1 MIPGGDDQ
9 LDGEFFESIQVR
21 SPDRAQVMDAL
32 ARAQRSMGFVPVA
45 PDSLPPYEGP
55 IEEETETG
63 ARRFFVGPAL
73 DGWVSIL
80 PSADLP
86 EQLATA
92 QHISEE
98 LHQPAVV
105 LNLHNGDVFYYWVFR
120 NGDLVD
126 QYDSNPDYFGEP
138 RSPEELEAIRGHP
151 ARWAELIPPGTE
163 PRDVEAIL
171 TQTFAA
177 DEQNE
182 QGSDQLVLWGDE
194 QFDDFTKLLGIR
206 NAAHSYEDASLEG
219 LEGFVEHPEQ
229 FTEVAF
235 APPLGR

>member
-1 MIPGGDDQ
+1 
-9 LDGEFFESIQVR
+9 
-21 SPDRAQVMDAL
+21 
-32 ARAQRSMGFVPVA
+32 MGFTQVDPA
-45 PDSLPPYEGP
+45 SLPPYEGP
-55 IEEETETG
+55 VEEETETG
-63 ARRFFVGPAL
+63 ARRFLVGPAL

-92 QHISEE
+92 QRISEE
-98 LHQPAVV
+98 LHAPVVV

-138 RSPEELEAIRGHP
+138 RSPQELEAVRGHP
-151 ARWAELIPPGTE
+151 ARWAELLPAGSD

-177 DEQNE
+177 DEQK
-182 QGSDQLVLWGDE
+182 QPDADQLVLWGDE
-194 QFDDFTKLLGIR
+194 QFYDFARVLGIR

-219 LEGFVEHPEQ
+219 LEGFVEQPEQ
-229 FTEVAF
+229 FTEVAY
-235 APPLGR
+235 APPLSN